1 VANPQLLLTARL
13 EPAFAAFA
21 GRPIDPAVRRSQHSD
36 FQADGALAAAKA
48 AGSSP
53 RELAASVVEA
63 AQLTDVCSQVEVSGP
78 GFINLTLEDEFLVAL
93 LRQMAGDPR
102 LGVASTAEPQLVIVD
117 YSAPNAA
124 KEMHV
129 GHLRSTIIG
138 DAIVRLLEWRGHE
151 VRRENHIGDW
161 GTPFG
166 MLVEHLLDLGAT
178 EGAHGLT
185 VGSLSAF
192 YQDAR
197 RKFDTDA
204 AFRERS
210 GRRVVLLQSGDQET
224 LRLWRALIEQSERYA
239 MSVYDL
245 LDTRLTA
252 EDFRGESTY
261 NDDLL
266 AVVDELTELGILD
279 ESEGALVAFPPGHVG
294 RDGEPMPMI
303 VRKRDGGFGY
313 SATDLATIRDRLRHA
328 RAQRL
333 LYVVG
338 APQRQHLEMVFD
350 VAGQAGWI
358 PAGVTM
364 EHVAHGSV
372 LGSDG
377 KMLRTRAG
385 TSVKLTDLL
394 EEAVARAS
402 TTVASRNPHLS
413 DSERAELA
421 EIVGIGAVKY
431 ADLSTDRVRDYV
443 FDLERMLAFEGNT
456 GPYLQYACTRVGS
469 LLDRAGVDSARLNP
483 VFIVEHPAERAL
495 GLALL
500 GFEHVIDE
508 VSESLRLHKLANHLY
523 DIAVKF
529 SDFYER
535 CPILRAEA
543 GLRASRLALS
553 ALTRSVLVTGLDLLG
568 IRAPARM

>member
-1 VANPQLLLTARL
+1 VANPQLLLSARL
-13 EPAFAAFA
+13 EPAFAVFA
-21 GRPIDPAVRRSQHSD
+21 GRAVDPAVRRSQHSD

-48 AGSSP
+48 VGSSP
-53 RELAASVVEA
+53 RELAASVVDA
-63 AQLTDVCSQVEVSGP
+63 AQLSDICSRVEVSGP
-78 GFINLTLEDEFLVAL
+78 GFINLTLEDEFLVTL
-93 LRQMAGDPR
+93 LREMAGDPR
-102 LGVASTAEPQLVIVD
+102 LGVATAAEPEVVIVD

-166 MLVEHLLDLGAT
+166 MLVEHLLDLGEA
-178 EGAHGLT
+178 EGAHALT
-185 VGSLSAF
+185 AARLSAF

-197 RKFDTDA
+197 GKFDTDA
-204 AFRERS
+204 AFRDRS
-210 GRRVVLLQSGDQET
+210 RRRVFLLQSGDQET
-224 LRLWRALIEQSERYA
+224 LRLWRVLIEQSERYF
-239 MSVYDL
+239 MSVYEL

-252 EDFRGESTY
+252 EDFKGESSY
-261 NDDLL
+261 NDEL
-266 AVVDELTELGILD
+266 AVVVDELSELGILE

-294 RDGEPMPMI
+294 RDGEPVPLI
-303 VRKRDGGFGY
+303 VRKRDGGFSY
-313 SATDLATIRDRLRHA
+313 SATDLATIRDRVQRQRA
-328 RAQRL
+328 RRL

-350 VAGQAGWI
+350 VARQAGWI
-358 PAGVTM
+358 PAGVTT

-385 TSVKLTDLL
+385 VSVKLADLL

-402 TTVASRNPHLS
+402 MTVASRNPDLS

-469 LLDRAGVDSARLNP
+469 LLDRAGVDPATLHP
-483 VFIVEHPAERAL
+483 AFIVEHPAEREL

-508 VSESLRLHKLANHLY
+508 VSESLQLHKLAKHLY
-523 DIAVKF
+523 DIAVRF

-543 GLRASRLALS
+543 DLSASRLALS
-553 ALTRSVLVTGLDLLG
+553 ALTRSALMTGLDLLG

>member
-1 VANPQLLLTARL
+1 VANPQLLLSARL

-21 GRPIDPAVRRSQHSD
+21 GRTIDPAVRRSQHSD

-48 AGSSP
+48 VGSSP
-53 RELAASVVEA
+53 RELAASVIDA
-63 AQLTDVCSQVEVSGP
+63 AQLSDVCSRVEVSGP

-93 LRQMAGDPR
+93 LRQMAGDPH
-102 LGVASTAEPQLVIVD
+102 LGVATAAEPQLVIVD

-166 MLVEHLLDLGAT
+166 MLVEHLLDLGEV
-178 EGAHGLT
+178 EGAHALT

-192 YQDAR
+192 YRGAR
-197 RKFDTDA
+197 GRFDTDA
-204 AFRERS
+204 AFRDRS
-210 GRRVVLLQSGDQET
+210 RRRVFLLQSGDQET
-224 LRLWRALIEQSERYA
+224 LRLWRVLIEQSERYV

-252 EDFRGESTY
+252 EDFRGESSY
-261 NDDLL
+261 NDEL
-266 AVVDELTELGILD
+266 AVVVDELSELGILD

-313 SATDLATIRDRLRHA
+313 SATDLATIGDRVRRQ
-328 RAQRL
+328 RAGRL

-350 VAGQAGWI
+350 VARQAGWV

-377 KMLRTRAG
+377 RMLRTRAG
-385 TSVKLTDLL
+385 ASVKLTDLL

-402 TTVASRNPHLS
+402 MTVASRNPELS
-413 DSERAELA
+413 DSDRAELA

-469 LLDRAGVDSARLNP
+469 VLDRAGVDPATLNSAFT
-483 VFIVEHPAERAL
+483 VDHPAEREL

-543 GLRASRLALS
+543 DLRASRLALS